1 MTTQDLKNNREMI
14 IAAITAEVGEENV
27 EAVMQQMLKGL
38 DCCDTLE
45 ELISDAIYMALE
57 FEDRP
62 ETSKLAALMSAFK
75 EKNNVHYDAIEKD
88 FVKNNN

>member
-1 MTTQDLKNNREMI
+1 MTLQDLKDNREMI
-14 IAAITAEVGEENV
+14 IDTITAEAGEENV
-27 EAVMQQMLKGL
+27 KAVMQQMLKGL

-62 ETSKLAALMSAFK
+62 ETSKLAAMMSA
-75 EKNNVHYDAIEKD
+75 Y
-88 FVKNNN
+88 KNNNNVEYNTLKKDFEKQ